1 VEKYTCFLLLFLAII
16 SVSISCERDGGP
28 GKLDLQTY
36 RNLKKTSGSH
46 PRLLLSVEKEEKLRR
61 EISAGHQWLWQRY
74 LEDLPEKI
82 ARAGENTDRPNRGHG
97 NLAADLAFAWRI
109 TGSDSLFEQT
119 KKYLFDL
126 CEKEVWDPEYD
137 LLHGHLLLGVA
148 LAYDWLYPRMNR
160 AQRSL
165 VAARLG
171 DEAQMQYE
179 RISRQRAWYRNQ
191 YLQNHGHVNFGGLAF
206 AGAALYGEDPRAQDW
221 LAACE
226 TFFGRVFEISPPDGT
241 SIEGLSYGNYALE
254 FCLYYA
260 ELARQV
266 LGRNYYG
273 SPWLAN
279 YPQYLL
285 HSLLPCLAE
294 NEWAMTFG
302 DSPRHGN
309 SHGPEPQLFLL
320 ASTLNDPVA
329 QWLGSRLIRLREHGL
344 GSASWWSLL
353 WYDPDIDESAPAGS
367 QTLKELS
374 DIGQVMI
381 RSSWLD
387 TAATMIGIKC
397 GPFMGKT
404 QSAVSAYDLG
414 AAHGHP
420 DAGSFQLYS
429 HGCFLAID
437 PGYTYFKST
446 ANHNTLLVKGTGQ
459 LGGQEHWFAAA
470 EAIRYRH
477 MPRIVESRDSGNHAY
492 VLADLAPAYHPALGL
507 KKALR
512 HFLFLKPDL
521 LLIADQITLDN
532 RGAVFSFPADSL
544 ELTGALR
551 HDQGYVVGTHGQAA
565 FTFEGSSGEYAI
577 AASYLDNFPLSGT
590 YSILVDSDTV
600 LSWQN
605 NVEVTDTHLEITG
618 GVKLTSGSRVSF
630 NAQPMGKKARLV
642 KLSLYGSGVP
652 AERDIRWLLHFDPQ
666 AVLKRYATRIESS
679 IGEIALDVY
688 PLAPARRNH
697 DWGKH
702 QVIGG
707 LAFKETVR
715 LEIRPI
721 FTDSSTTML
730 TLLHAREKGE
740 PALEWLRGDIYG
752 NRARLRWYRNRKSF
766 VMDFDLEKRE
776 VVFGGE

>member
-1 VEKYTCFLLLFLAII
+1 MKKYACFLLLFLAII

-36 RNLKKTSGSH
+36 RNLKKFSGSH
-46 PRLLLSVEKEEKLRR
+46 PRLLLSAEKEEKLRR

-82 ARAGENTDRPNRGHG
+82 ARAGENIDRPNRGHG

-126 CEKEVWDPEYD
+126 CNKEVWDPEYD

-148 LAYDWLYPRMNR
+148 LAYDGLYPRMNR

-179 RISRQRAWYRNQ
+179 RITRQRAWYRNQ

-206 AGAALYGEDPRAQDW
+206 AGVALYGEDPRAQDW

-226 TFFGRVFEISPPDGT
+226 IFFGRVFELSPPDGT

-254 FCLYYA
+254 FCLFYA

-266 LGRNYYG
+266 LGRDYYG

-285 HSLLPCLAE
+285 HSLLPFLAE
-294 NEWAMTFG
+294 SEWAMTFG

-320 ASTLNDPVA
+320 ASKLNDLEA
-329 QWLGSRLIRLREHGL
+329 QWLATRLIRLREHGL

-353 WYDPDIDESAPAGS
+353 WYDPDIGESAPAGS

-381 RSSWLD
+381 RTSWAD

-404 QSAVSAYDLG
+404 QTAVSSYDLG

-437 PGYTYFKST
+437 PGYTYFKSA
-446 ANHNTLLVKGTGQ
+446 ANHNTLLVKGVGQ

-477 MPRIVESRDSGNHAY
+477 MPRIVESRDSGDHAY
-492 VLADLAPAYHPALGL
+492 VLADLAPSYHPALGL

-532 RGAVFSFPADSL
+532 RGAVFNFPADSL
-544 ELTGALR
+544 ELTGAFR
-551 HDQGYVVGTHGQAA
+551 HDQGYVVGTQGQAS
-565 FTFEGSSGEYAI
+565 FTFEGPSGEYAI
-577 AASYLDNFPLSGT
+577 AASYLDNFPRLLQYPCRQRYCPFLAEQRGGHGHAPGNHRRGQAYQRQQDFFQRTADGQRGQAGQAVSLRFRRPGRAGYPMAVAFRSASRAQALCHPYREFYRRNGSGRVPACSSPPQT
-590 YSILVDSDTV
+590 RLGKTPGDR
-600 LSWQN
+600 
-605 NVEVTDTHLEITG
+605 
-618 GVKLTSGSRVSF
+618 GSRF
-630 NAQPMGKKARLV
+630 QGNREAGNQAHIHRQ
-642 KLSLYGSGVP
+642 
-652 AERDIRWLLHFDPQ
+652 LHHH
-666 AVLKRYATRIESS
+666 A
-679 IGEIALDVY
+679 
-688 PLAPARRNH
+688 
-697 DWGKH
+697 
-702 QVIGG
+702 
-707 LAFKETVR
+707 
-715 LEIRPI
+715 
-721 FTDSSTTML
+721 DSS
-730 TLLHAREKGE
+730 ACQKKG
-740 PALEWLRGDIYG
+740 
-752 NRARLRWYRNRKSF
+752 RACS
-766 VMDFDLEKRE
+766 
-776 VVFGGE
+776 